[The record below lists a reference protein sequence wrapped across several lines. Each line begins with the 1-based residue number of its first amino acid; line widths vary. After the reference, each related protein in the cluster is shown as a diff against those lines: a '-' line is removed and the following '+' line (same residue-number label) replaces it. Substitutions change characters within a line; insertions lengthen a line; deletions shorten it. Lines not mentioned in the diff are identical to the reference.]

1 MRQERAERTRSA
13 LVMSAAGQFDRQGY
27 ERTTLADVSRRA
39 EVSKGALSFHFANK
53 AELADTV
60 QSFGCA
66 KASVWLARLRE
77 REQPALQTLVDMTH
91 LVVRQLREDELT
103 RAGVRLTNERET
115 PCESPLHLPA
125 VWQAAFRRVASD
137 AAADGS
143 LSPGRSSRTVAAL
156 ALSLV
161 MHEQIRSRKVGDE
174 AHGRLADMWSLLL
187 PSLAGPHACGPLRP
201 GGGDQIGVLPVSGW
215 R

>member
-13 LVMSAAGQFDRQGY
+13 LVLAAAGQFDRQGY

-39 EVSKGALSFHFANK
+39 EVSKGALSFHFTNK

-66 KASVWLARLRE
+66 KARVWLARLRE

-91 LVVRQLREDELT
+91 VIVRQLHEDELT
-103 RAGVRLTNERET
+103 RAGVRLTSERET

-125 VWQAAFRRVASD
+125 VWQAVFRRVATD
-137 AAADGS
+137 AVADGS
-143 LSPGRSSRTVAAL
+143 LSPGRSPRTVAAL

-161 MHEQIRSRKVGDE
+161 MHEQVRARKVDDGE
-174 AHGRLADMWSLLL
+174 HARLTDMWSLLL
-187 PSLAGPHACGPLRP
+187 PSLEGTRTG
-201 GGGDQIGVLPVSGW
+201 SGW
-215 R
+215 RPRAGGTEVAGGLPVTG